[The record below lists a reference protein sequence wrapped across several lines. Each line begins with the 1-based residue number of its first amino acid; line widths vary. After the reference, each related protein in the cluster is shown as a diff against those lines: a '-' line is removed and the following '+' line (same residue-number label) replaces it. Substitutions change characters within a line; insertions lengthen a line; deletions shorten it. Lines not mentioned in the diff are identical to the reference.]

1 MIAGYSS
8 SEHKENNP
16 KKIVIA
22 PSWQPDNL
30 IDVCGEQILDL
41 LVGEDYDVIMRPH
54 PQMVKHSP
62 EKFEELHKKYD
73 GTNVEIQTDSSSAS
87 PVMEADVLITDWS
100 GISYEF
106 AFATGKPV
114 LFIDTPMK
122 IMNPDYEKISPI
134 PIDISLRN
142 VIGKSLRVEDVSE
155 ICVHIKE
162 LIDNKD
168 KYSENIENAL
178 NTHVFNVGK
187 SNIVYGRYIIKK
199 LTQNKK

>member
-1 MIAGYSS
+1 M
-8 SEHKENNP
+8 
-16 KKIVIA
+16 
-22 PSWQPDNL
+22 
-30 IDVCGEQILDL
+30 

-122 IMNPDYEKISPI
+122 IMNPDYEKISPV

-168 KYSENIENAL
+168 KYSEDIKNAL